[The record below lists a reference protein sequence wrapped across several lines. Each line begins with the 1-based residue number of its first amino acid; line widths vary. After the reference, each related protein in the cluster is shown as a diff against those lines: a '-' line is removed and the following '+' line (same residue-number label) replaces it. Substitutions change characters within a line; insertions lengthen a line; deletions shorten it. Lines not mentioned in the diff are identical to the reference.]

1 MATTEETVEFIVSA
15 ATWDER
21 VARMRQIPQRHGT
34 DEHSEIY
41 AAVARR
47 ATF

>member
-1 MATTEETVEFIVSA
+1 MATTEETVEFIVGA

-21 VARMRQIPQRHGT
+21 AARMRQIPQRHGT

-47 ATF
+47 A